1 MYDSGSQK
9 GGIILKQKSLISN
22 SVFNVAYQMLSVI
35 FPFITAIY
43 VSHVLM
49 AEGVGK
55 VAFAQNLAFFFIVIA
70 SL

>member
-1 MYDSGSQK
+1 M
-9 GGIILKQKSLISN
+9 KQKSLISN

-55 VAFAQNLAFFFIVIA
+55 VAFAQNLASYFIAIGPLGVMNYGV
-70 SL
+70 